1 MKRVLVVLLVVMA
14 ALAGCTQPQPS
25 TAVATGPTVLSQ
37 ASATATPSPV
47 DLIALR
53 HAAGIPDCPASSSLP
68 AVQGGLPDVELACL
82 GGGSTLRLGG
92 LRGPMIVNFWAQW
105 CPPCRS
111 EAPEIR
117 EFNQL
122 AAGKVTLIGI
132 DGNDPRE
139 DYAVEFAAIEG
150 WTYAQL
156 YDPDKKSMAPLGLN
170 SLPHSLFIDANG
182 VVVYHYVGAFGSVDQ
197 MRQLTA
203 QYLKVTV

>member
-1 MKRVLVVLLVVMA
+1 MRRVLVVLVVVVA
-14 ALAGCTQPQPS
+14 ALAGCT
-25 TAVATGPTVLSQ
+25 VAEPTPANGPAVLSPV
-37 ASATATPSPV
+37 SSTATPSPV

-53 HAAGIPDCPASSSLP
+53 RSAGIPDCPASTSLP
-68 AVQGGLPDVELACL
+68 AVQGGLPDVELTCL
-82 GGGSTLRLGG
+82 GGGSSLRLAG

-111 EAPEIR
+111 EAPDIR
-117 EFNQL
+117 AFNTL
-122 AAGKVTLIGI
+122 AAGKVTMVGI

-139 DYAVEFAAIEG
+139 DYAVEFAAIEA
-150 WTYAQL
+150 WTYVQL

-182 VVVYHYVGAFGSVDQ
+182 VIVYHYVGAFGSVDQ
-197 MRQLTA
+197 MRQLTQ